1 MRLISQNKQVDVPYE
16 HVFLLTDNEYIYVN
30 SYLAGQQ
37 IVMAKYENYSALNQA
52 LHDLQFAYIAGDK
65 YFCFP

>member
-16 HVFLLTDNEYIYVN
+16 CVYLSVEGEYICARSFPV
-30 SYLAGQQ
+30 GQNLL
-37 IVMAKYENYSALNQA
+37 MAEYKNYSALNQA
-52 LHDLQFAYIAGDK
+52 LHDLQVAYTAGDK